1 MLRKTMTMLL
11 ALVLTLGLMAPAAAQ
26 GKTQVVLWH
35 TFTEEQETSL
45 QEIARA
51 YNAENPDVE
60 VVVQSQ
66 PGQGFLD
73 KVFNGVRT
81 GTGPNFI
88 INFSSEA
95 AKYVNAQSEE
105 DTFVLNFAQ
114 LLSPEALER
123 VKANLAPDVYEETV
137 IFEDGGMY
145 IMPIYRSGPMIFYNK
160 TMLDELGVNVPETWA
175 ELEAVSRAIH
185 EKYGVAG
192 FGTDSLTDTAQMLL
206 MQNGSGYI
214 DLENKKVV
222 IDNPQAAERIQWFG
236 DLVREGVF
244 TLNPTGQY
252 FSNDFNSGLVGIY
265 FGSNAGYKYLFPDGF
280 ELAVAP
286 AINDGVQLWYPAWNR
301 SAIAFKVNEEAD
313 QATVK
318 FIEYLTNPQNSAKF
332 AIAVGAISPYADA
345 VALPE
350 YQAYINDGSLLVDA
364 LIAVEA
370 NLPHAGVLPIVNI
383 SATLRTELERAVTR
397 VATGEVTAAE
407 ALKEAAE
414 IVNAEWAAE

>member
-1 MLRKTMTMLL
+1 MLKKTLTMLL
-11 ALVLTLGLMAPAAAQ
+11 ALVLTLGLFAPALAQ
-26 GKTQVVLWH
+26 SKTQVVLWH
-35 TFTEEQETSL
+35 TFTEEQESSL
-45 QEIARA
+45 QEIAQA
-51 YNAENPDVE
+51 YNAQNAEVE

-66 PGQGFLD
+66 PGSGFLD

-95 AKYVNAQSEE
+95 AKYVSADNEE
-105 DTFVLNFAQ
+105 DTFVLDFAQ
-114 LLSPEALER
+114 YLTPEALER

-137 IFEDGGMY
+137 IFEDGKMH
-145 IMPIYRSGPMIFYNK
+145 IMPVYRSGPMIFYNK
-160 TMLDELGVNVPETWA
+160 TMLDELGLEVPKTWE
-175 ELEAVSRAIH
+175 ELESASRAIR
-185 EKYGVAG
+185 ERYDVAG

-222 IDNPQAAERIQWFG
+222 IDNPQAAERVQWFG
-236 DLVREGVF
+236 DLVREGIF

-252 FSNDFNSGLVGIY
+252 FSNDFSSKLVGIY

-280 ELAVAP
+280 ELGVAP

-301 SAIAFKVNEEAD
+301 SAIAFKVNEAAD
-313 QATVK
+313 KATVD
-318 FIEYLTNPQNSAKF
+318 FISYLTNPENSAKF
-332 AIAVGAISPYADA
+332 SIAVGAISPYLDA

-350 YQAYINDGSLLVDA
+350 YQEYLNDGSLMTESLK
-364 LIAVEA
+364 AVEA
-370 NLPHAGVLPIVNI
+370 NLPHAGVLPIVSI

-397 VATGEVTAAE
+397 VATGEATAE
-407 ALKEAAE
+407 DALKEAAE

>member
-1 MLRKTMTMLL
+1 MLKKTLTMLL
-11 ALVLTLGLMAPAAAQ
+11 ALVLTLGLFAPALAQ
-26 GKTQVVLWH
+26 SKTQVVLWH
-35 TFTEEQETSL
+35 TYTEEQESSL
-45 QEIARA
+45 QEIAQA
-51 YNAENPDVE
+51 YNAQNAEVE

-66 PGQGFLD
+66 PGSGFLD

-95 AKYVNAQSEE
+95 AKYVSADNEE
-105 DTFVLNFAQ
+105 DTFVLDFAQ
-114 LLSPEALER
+114 YLTPEALER

-137 IFEDGGMY
+137 IFEDGKMH
-145 IMPIYRSGPMIFYNK
+145 IMPVYRSGPMIFYNK
-160 TMLDELGVNVPETWA
+160 TMLDELGLEVPKTWE
-175 ELEAVSRAIH
+175 ELETASRAIR
-185 EKYGVAG
+185 ERYDVAG

-222 IDNPQAAERIQWFG
+222 IDNPQAAERVQWFG
-236 DLVREGVF
+236 DLVREGIF

-252 FSNDFNSGLVGIY
+252 FSNDFSSKLVGIY

-280 ELAVAP
+280 ELGVAP

-301 SAIAFKVNEEAD
+301 SAIAFKVNEAAD
-313 QATVK
+313 KATVD
-318 FIEYLTNPQNSAKF
+318 FISYLTNPENSAKF
-332 AIAVGAISPYADA
+332 SIAVGAISPYLDA

-350 YQAYINDGSLLVDA
+350 YQEYLNDGSLMTESLK
-364 LIAVEA
+364 AVEA
-370 NLPHAGVLPIVNI
+370 NLPHAGVLPIVSI

-397 VATGEVTAAE
+397 VATGEATAE
-407 ALKEAAE
+407 DALKEAAE